1 MDEILSKVKI
11 ALRIKNSTAYDDE
24 LTVYIK
30 ACLYDL
36 NRLNIVYNEESPEDE
51 IITCVI
57 CYVKSK
63 FGSGNESYKESM
75 RLAYEDLR
83 MAIFLDKSH
92 RW

>member
-1 MDEILSKVKI
+1 MDKILEKVKI

-36 NRLNIVYNEESPEDE
+36 NRLNIVYDTENPEDE

>member
-1 MDEILSKVKI
+1 MDKILEKVKV

-24 LTVYIK
+24 IETYIR

-36 NRLNIVYNEESPEDE
+36 DRLNIVYEQDDPEDE
-51 IITCVI
+51 IITCII

-75 RLAYEDLR
+75 KAAYRDLR
-83 MAIFLDKSH
+83 MDIFLDKSH